1 MSDLSAQWR
10 REKVHPCSYAMVA
23 EKNTHFYKYPLT
35 YLDNSTS
42 PFLDGFSY
50 KQALVLDW
58 RIGIDNCTQA
68 KRNSSTFA
76 CHNNSVC
83 VDFEENVGGYIC
95 NCFEGY
101 EGNPY
106 LSPGCQGWYLSLL
119 LLHDLKNC
127 H

>member
-35 YLDNSTS
+35 
-42 PFLDGFSY
+42 Y

-83 VDFEENVGGYIC
+83 VDFEEKVGGYIC

-106 LSPGCQGWYLSLL
+106 LSWLVLKFVCFEGWLV
-119 LLHDLKNC
+119 LKFTSSS
-127 H
+127 